1 MSKVTFTE
9 EFTQDQILKMFYERY
24 VDFEETEVIL
34 DKMDKAKINM
44 KWTPD
49 GGIFISIT
57 ESENND

>member
-24 VDFEETEVIL
+24 VDFEETETIVGMM
-34 DKMDKAKINM
+34 KEAEINM

-49 GGIFISIT
+49 GGIFITIT